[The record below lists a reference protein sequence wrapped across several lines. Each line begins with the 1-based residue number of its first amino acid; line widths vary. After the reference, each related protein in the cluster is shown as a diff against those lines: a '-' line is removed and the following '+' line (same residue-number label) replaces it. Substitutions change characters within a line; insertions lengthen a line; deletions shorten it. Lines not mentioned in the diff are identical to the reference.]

1 MNKLYLPVII
11 LFVLISA
18 LIIVF
23 KDKLQAHNLNYI
35 PLLVANGITA
45 LLSLISLSMHIS
57 AIKNNNAKAFVRSVM
72 LGSFMKLMVIGF
84 SALIY
89 LFIVKSQGKY
99 TVLGVMVFYFIYTF
113 VEVRMAMRLNK
124 NL

>member
-1 MNKLYLPVII
+1 MNKLYLPVVI
-11 LFVLISA
+11 LFVLISV